1 MAGPV
6 IVGRF
11 FLLHVKVEYVFL
23 LQGKG
28 SRTSM
33 FVQSL
38 RSDPYRVSFII
49 FLVSC
54 CLFLYIP
61 QDPLPLLFS
70 QFRREV

>member
-1 MAGPV
+1 MIVLCTAWKEIAGPV

-11 FLLHVKVEYVFL
+11 FLLYVKVEYVFS

-38 RSDPYRVSFII
+38 RSDPYRVSSII
-49 FLVSC
+49 FLVSR
-54 CLFLYIP
+54 CLF
-61 QDPLPLLFS
+61 
-70 QFRREV
+70 V